1 MKIVHPDP
9 IQPLKTN
16 YASAIYGLIVS
27 MAVIATAS
35 KDESLGPGEIGLWAV
50 ATSFV
55 FFLAHVYSHVVAAGI
70 ARPRDARQELRRVA
84 RSEWPM
90 VQGAMIP
97 AVVML
102 IGAIG
107 MLDENQASYI
117 AVWTGVAALF
127 LAGLIVGTRNG
138 LGWGGRLM
146 IACVNGTLGF
156 LIVALKIFVH

>member
-1 MKIVHPDP
+1 
-9 IQPLKTN
+9 
-16 YASAIYGLIVS
+16 
-27 MAVIATAS
+27 
-35 KDESLGPGEIGLWAV
+35 
-50 ATSFV
+50 
-55 FFLAHVYSHVVAAGI
+55 
-70 ARPRDARQELRRVA
+70 
-84 RSEWPM
+84 M

-127 LAGLIVGTRNG
+127 LAGLIIGTRNG